1 MPIDKSK
8 ITKEML
14 AKAAKC
20 ETADELIAMA
30 KKEGIAITEAEAEAY
45 LDELQNI
52 ELDINALDKVAGGG
66 SYDCSNKNCSNRE
79 LCYKD

>member
-20 ETADELIAMA
+20 ETAEELIALA
-30 KKEGIAITEAEAEAY
+30 KAEGIEITKAEAESY
-45 LDELQNI
+45 LAELENI
-52 ELDINALDKVAGGG
+52 ELDSKALDKIAGG
-66 SYDCSNKNCSNRE
+66 SKYMD
-79 LCYKD
+79 CYKANCKSFDS